1 MWLERTLTPTD
12 PGCRSWYW
20 RWESWTFILWGLAG
34 KVLHNKDPFLLV
46 ENLYV
51 SRGPR
56 RTRPC
61 WHKWVAVTCYRFH
74 NSSTPPTWQGSEL
87 FSVRTEAT
95 SPLLSTTKRDNWA
108 LLSALVFLSVTWW
121 GCVGSCPVYIIIIT
135 CAQRLEDPRLSY
147 AGGLRCVLTKEYWEQ
162 VSNVSSLRTVYT
174 VRPDW
179 LQLSTTLYYSSRDSC
194 S

>member
-1 MWLERTLTPTD
+1 M
-12 PGCRSWYW
+12 
-20 RWESWTFILWGLAG
+20 
-34 KVLHNKDPFLLV
+34 
-46 ENLYV
+46 
-51 SRGPR
+51 
-56 RTRPC
+56 RTRFSSWRICP
-61 WHKWVAVTCYRFH
+61 WAESHAELVPAGTNGWPLQVSQFF
-74 NSSTPPTWQGSEL
+74 NSTNMAWQGSEL

-121 GCVGSCPVYIIIIT
+121 GWVGSCPVYTILIT

-179 LQLSTTLYYSSRDSC
+179 LQLSTTLYYSSRDSW